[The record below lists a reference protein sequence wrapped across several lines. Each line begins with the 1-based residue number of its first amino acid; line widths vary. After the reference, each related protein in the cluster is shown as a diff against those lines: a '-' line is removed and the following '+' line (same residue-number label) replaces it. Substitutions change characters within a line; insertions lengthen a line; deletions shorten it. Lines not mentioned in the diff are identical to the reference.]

1 MIPCLRK
8 NNTRM
13 KKALYLFS
21 IMSTAALISCVSSE
35 SKKLTEARMLQTS
48 ILAEAHELDSTL
60 LSETQQLITTRDLM
74 STDSLLATDSLF
86 MARYVAIKSKCNEME
101 GLQAEVAA
109 WQNSLTQLPSQEEL
123 KKGVKNPFGQQTT
136 DQEVFEKISLYRV
149 KLEEFNQR
157 AASLRS
163 KN

>member
-1 MIPCLRK
+1 
-8 NNTRM
+8 M

-35 SKKLTEARMLQTS
+35 SKKITEARMLQTS

>member
-1 MIPCLRK
+1 
-8 NNTRM
+8 M